1 MDNQPRDFATIPFID
16 LAAQQARLRGGLET
30 AFQRILDHGRYIMGP
45 EIDAVEAQLSAHC
58 GASHCLTCSSGTDAL
73 LLVLMAKNVGPGDA
87 VLCPSFTFAATGEM
101 TALLGATPVF
111 VDVCQDTFNVD
122 PASLEQGIKFAR
134 ANDFNPVGVISVD
147 LFGQPADYDAIESI
161 CEREKI
167 WLLCDAAQS
176 FGANYKGRKV
186 GTIGMATTISFFP
199 AKPLGCYGDGGAVF
213 TDDAELHNI
222 MQSIRVHGQGTNKY
236 DNVRIGLNA
245 RFDSFQAAVILE
257 NLKIFAT
264 EIESRNRIAARYT
277 EALEGL
283 IATPAVL
290 PGTQSVWA
298 QYTVRL
304 DAVDRDAV
312 AAHLKSRGI
321 PTAVYYPN
329 PLHRQ
334 TAYRSY
340 PRAGDQLP
348 VSDALAKEV
357 LSLPIHAYLDDPVLT
372 YIAAEIGDAFAG

>member
-1 MDNQPRDFATIPFID
+1 
-16 LAAQQARLRGGLET
+16 LR
-30 AFQRILDHGRYIMGP
+30 
-45 EIDAVEAQLSAHC
+45 
-58 GASHCLTCSSGTDAL
+58 
-73 LLVLMAKNVGPGDA
+73 
-87 VLCPSFTFAATGEM
+87 
-101 TALLGATPVF
+101 
-111 VDVCQDTFNVD
+111 
-122 PASLEQGIKFAR
+122 
-134 ANDFNPVGVISVD
+134 
-147 LFGQPADYDAIESI
+147 
-161 CEREKI
+161 ERKI

-257 NLKIFAT
+257 KLKIFAT
-264 EIESRNRIAARYT
+264 EIEARNRIAARYT

-329 PLHRQ
+329 ALHRQ